1 MFYFNKPWYL
11 SISDNDKSLAKLTV
25 SLPILETDKLAPAT
39 LEYWSGLSTNAEYRT
54 AFLMDKGDLEQW
66 F

>member
-11 SISDNDKSLAKLTV
+11 SISDNDSLLAKLTV

-39 LEYWSGLSTNAEYRT
+39 LEYCSGL
-54 AFLMDKGDLEQW
+54 MI
-66 F
+66 